1 MIKKIVSIDLIPSE
15 MRAKE
20 HGFEWFPIDEF
31 VNALDDRKDV
41 DVMEILVPLVR
52 RVPEDDTAET
62 FMQIAQNFERKKY
75 ALQMSG
81 ATVIESPAKRTIG
94 DVGENYYKQSDDQRL
109 IIATLSLCLRLVPDF
124 LILVA
129 ADGDY
134 APMVEELRR
143 QGIRTEVA
151 APPHMLASDL
161 KRVAWKNH
169 NLDEVFKKIKR
180 HQSAL
185 K

>member
-1 MIKKIVSIDLIPSE
+1 MIRKIVSIDLLPAE

-20 HGFEWFPIDEF
+20 YGFEWFPIDDF
-31 VNALDDRKDV
+31 VHALDERNNV
-41 DVMEILVPLVR
+41 DVLEILVPLVR
-52 RVPEDDTAET
+52 RVPDDDSAES
-62 FMQIAQNFERKKY
+62 FMQVAQNFERKKY

-81 ATVIESPAKRTIG
+81 ATVIESPAKRTSG
-94 DVGENYYKQSDDQRL
+94 DVGEWYYKQSDDQRL
-109 IIATLSLCLRLVPDF
+109 IIATLSLCLRLNPDF

-161 KRVAWKNH
+161 RRVAWRNH
-169 NLDEVFKKIKR
+169 NLDDVFKKIKKLN
-180 HQSAL
+180 AVM